1 MGNKAMKDDVRDFIR
16 YMIVEQG
23 LSANTVDSYRRD
35 LEQYMAYISE
45 NCGIQDWNGVDRS
58 MIAQYLFQLKDKGRS
73 AATIA
78 RQTASIRQ
86 FHRFL
91 LRENRTSRDPSHHIG
106 APKTERRLPK
116 VLSTREVEALLY
128 APDTTTPAGIR
139 DRAML
144 EVLYATGV
152 RVSELVQLDLDDLHL
167 AMGFVRC
174 MGKGG
179 KERLVPLGR
188 AAIQATEQYL
198 AEARPKLAK
207 HKTTNA
213 VFLNQ
218 RGERLTRQG
227 LWKILKKLALK
238 AGIQQEI
245 TPHTLRHS
253 FATHLLENGADLRAV
268 QEMLGHADISTTQIY
283 THVTKHRLKDIYAA
297 THPRA

>member
-1 MGNKAMKDDVRDFIR
+1 MKDDVRDFIR

-58 MIAQYLFQLKDKGRS
+58 MIVQYLFQLKSKGRS

-167 AMGFVRC
+167 AMGFIRC

-207 HKTTNA
+207 HKATNA

>member
-1 MGNKAMKDDVRDFIR
+1 MKDDVRDFIR